1 MDQELAYWK
10 NKCHTLQSQN
20 LALKSELQMLATA
33 LQKSLHKAHT
43 DAEEIERLK
52 QENSSLKFRLKE
64 ETVMRQTLEDQM
76 TSTSPS
82 EEDHTED
89 LLRSVYSPNYLYSS
103 KKQISSLQTHRKSI
117 EPLVKTPPA
126 QPDTPDAIE
135 ELDSPIR
142 SFGPRLFEEFF
153 IVGIPDGLLKSA
165 NLVSAAV
172 LYQFPAVSLGASS
185 HVYSALP
192 SFCFPSGISARSLVH
207 SASGSDMNSLIYGQ
221 GALAR
226 QASHYVFTLRGE
238 TSSDY
243 EEAETLYCCCIQIED
258 IHIENDA
265 EWITPKVYCI
275 LSKFPFFSLHFEI
288 LHKILAMKRLRRMGD
303 IVSLGHKSEISGE
316 KIARIMSKG
325 KELGIDEI
333 GMLDSCRRIR
343 SMAPGTIIE
352 LEVSTLDP
360 LNFIFPEDIGIE
372 LEWTCPIMFSALRFV
387 DFFWLLMAALQENSI
402 IFVSKNLGLLTSC
415 VLGLTSLMKPFKWIH
430 LMMPVVPQCLKEVIE
445 APLPFIVGLH
455 GAPPLNRISYSHI
468 IWVLLDDP
476 RKEKRISA
484 RKEVMKEVR
493 EPYAENMKPYLN
505 GLYKHFDESKLC
517 YNPNEMQRRTCVEIA
532 HELEKYFSSILESIT
547 EECLEGDNYL
557 DIEFLSAKLLHKH
570 CVSDHSFLRNFLKS
584 QIFIKAV
591 EEKYCAQKS
600 VRI

>member
-33 LQKSLHKAHT
+33 LQKSLHKTHT
-43 DAEEIERLK
+43 DAEALERLK

-89 LLRSVYSPNYLYSS
+89 LPRSLYSPNYLYSS
-103 KKQISSLQTHRKSI
+103 KKQISCLQTPRKSI

-126 QPDTPDAIE
+126 QPDTPNAIE

-172 LYQFPAVSLGASS
+172 LYQFPAVSFGASS

-207 SASGSDMNSLIYGQ
+207 SASESDMNSLIYGQ

-243 EEAETLYCCCIQIED
+243 EE
-258 IHIENDA
+258 
-265 EWITPKVYCI
+265 
-275 LSKFPFFSLHFEI
+275 
-288 LHKILAMKRLRRMGD
+288 
-303 IVSLGHKSEISGE
+303 
-316 KIARIMSKG
+316 
-325 KELGIDEI
+325 
-333 GMLDSCRRIR
+333 
-343 SMAPGTIIE
+343 
-352 LEVSTLDP
+352 
-360 LNFIFPEDIGIE
+360 
-372 LEWTCPIMFSALRFV
+372 
-387 DFFWLLMAALQENSI
+387 
-402 IFVSKNLGLLTSC
+402 
-415 VLGLTSLMKPFKWIH
+415 
-430 LMMPVVPQCLKEVIE
+430 
-445 APLPFIVGLH
+445 
-455 GAPPLNRISYSHI
+455 
-468 IWVLLDDP
+468 
-476 RKEKRISA
+476 
-484 RKEVMKEVR
+484 
-493 EPYAENMKPYLN
+493 
-505 GLYKHFDESKLC
+505 
-517 YNPNEMQRRTCVEIA
+517 
-532 HELEKYFSSILESIT
+532 
-547 EECLEGDNYL
+547 
-557 DIEFLSAKLLHKH
+557 
-570 CVSDHSFLRNFLKS
+570 
-584 QIFIKAV
+584 
-591 EEKYCAQKS
+591 
-600 VRI
+600 